1 MRAQKLAQRRTRR
14 VRVPFGSASRIGLVA
29 ATLEAVSSYHAWP
42 FLSDPA
48 QPFLSAVWAVVAH
61 GVLALFVVAPLV
73 LRSRHRLAHAA
84 LAFAGGSLLDLDHFI
99 AAGSLSLHTIETLG
113 DRPDTHSL
121 VFVALISLLVLALT
135 RRARIAWALFAVNV
149 SHLLFDAAGGHDPI
163 AYPLSR
169 LDGLPWLLCPLGAI
183 ALFAGSEV
191 IARLTPWPAARP
203 ATDERARAAVDAG

>member
-1 MRAQKLAQRRTRR
+1 M
-14 VRVPFGSASRIGLVA
+14 
-29 ATLEAVSSYHAWP
+29 SSYHAWP

-48 QPFLSAVWAVVAH
+48 HPFLSAVWAVVAH
-61 GVLALFVVAPLV
+61 GALALFVVSPLV
-73 LRSRHRLAHAA
+73 LRSRHRLGVAA
-84 LAFAGGSLLDLDHFI
+84 LAFVGGSLLDLDHFI

-135 RRARIAWALFAVNV
+135 RRPRVAWALFAVNL

-163 AYPLSR
+163 VYPLSG

-183 ALFAGSEV
+183 ALFAGSEL
-191 IARLTPWPAARP
+191 IARRTPRPVAQPAPDEHAR
-203 ATDERARAAVDAG
+203 TAVDAG